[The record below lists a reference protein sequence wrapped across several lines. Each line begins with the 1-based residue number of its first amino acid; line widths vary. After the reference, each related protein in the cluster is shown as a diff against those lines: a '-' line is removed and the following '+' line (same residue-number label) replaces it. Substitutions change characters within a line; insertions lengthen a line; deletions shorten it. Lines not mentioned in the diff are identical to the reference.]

1 MSNTLSTREKLDDLY
16 TLKIGLSNV
25 QWIVQMHRI
34 NEEGQKYVNILN
46 KYGLNQL
53 SEKITSYSQSELTL
67 EERTQ
72 LKEELLVDIE
82 TLNNKLTKI
91 INGTYSPIN
100 SYNAKTWHQNRQQHQ
115 QQNRQQHQHQH
126 RQQHQHQHRQQHQH
140 QNRQQNRVFLMVF
153 MVYLKRTCVII
164 LKQKNGNL

>member
-25 QWIVQMHRI
+25 QWIVQMHII

-53 SEKITSYSQSELTL
+53 SEKITSYSQSKLTL

-72 LKEELLVDIE
+72 LKEDLLVDIE
-82 TLNNKLTKI
+82 TSNNTLTKI
-91 INGTYSPIN
+91 INGLDVVLSDELITEINKLYKKFPI
-100 SYNAKTWHQNRQQHQ
+100 T
-115 QQNRQQHQHQH
+115 
-126 RQQHQHQHRQQHQH
+126 
-140 QNRQQNRVFLMVF
+140 F
-153 MVYLKRTCVII
+153 
-164 LKQKNGNL
+164 